1 MKTPKLFAALLL
13 PCASLAFAAP
23 AKPTKYI
30 IIDHSTAPWMDQA
43 QAEAILLKSQAN
55 APQFI
60 KLYPAKKWGFLS
72 QVEGGIDPSKT
83 CVITARTLMLPVK
96 GKDLLFKP
104 EKSATTFGSLA
115 NATADQCKALA
126 TAKLEESVQALRS
139 ALIPN

>member
-1 MKTPKLFAALLL
+1 MKISKLMAALLL

-23 AKPTKYI
+23 VKYI

-43 QAEAILLKSQAN
+43 SAEAIWLK
-55 APQFI
+55 APTAKFV
-60 KLYPAKKWGFLS
+60 KLFPAKKWGFLS
-72 QVEGGIDPSKT
+72 QVEGGIDANKT

-104 EKSATTFGSLA
+104 AKSATTFGSQA
-115 NATADQCKALA
+115 NASVEQCKALA
-126 TAKLEESVQALRS
+126 SAKLDEAVQALGS